1 MCSPLVEIRECKSD
15 TKRISSDRMHPTKA
29 YIADEYYNETKLR
42 PVKLSSDSAS
52 MAVKDI
58 ENWAMDNRMSLNMS
72 KTWEML
78 VCGKTMHLTFTII
91 DNWY

>member
-1 MCSPLVEIRECKSD
+1 
-15 TKRISSDRMHPTKA
+15 MHPTKA